1 MRILSGHSPLQSDTG
16 MVRIHISQIE
26 SGMVMHREIDT
37 DAKLIDYVTKCCD
50 FQEMKSEQNMKLC
63 HSPGGGTLKIFLTPC
78 SFHVFENTP
87 LMSQKQGLPG
97 AFLPPFHRKNKD

>member
-1 MRILSGHSPLQSDTG
+1 MGTGQTGVSEMGVGETGPNLSTYILYRHFSFIHEEIPTEILQ
-16 MVRIHISQIE
+16 
-26 SGMVMHREIDT
+26 
-37 DAKLIDYVTKCCD
+37 VT
-50 FQEMKSEQNMKLC
+50 FW
-63 HSPGGGTLKIFLTPC
+63 PGGGTLKIFLTPC